1 MRIRK
6 LLICA
11 EPKNEIEK
19 ELKKI
24 YLKRIKEMFK
34 KTISLESSFNIFDEI
49 FHGLSQVS
57 KLDENLHSFYEALLT
72 ITSYYQHSQAGRGS
86 LVAKLLENLGTAEKT
101 GFELTLINLPKWLE
115 QNIGL
120 EENELTKQKFDIVS
134 KNGNN
139 LVFCELKMKV
149 YSGCTA
155 GRIELMGKFNKFTK
169 LLIGDQTFRNCLK
182 NSGIENVFLICGV
195 LFDIQGDPATVE
207 KDEKWGICYN
217 GLTKG
222 KEDIIKTL
230 KEKNVEYKLDEK
242 RLSEEAFRIE
252 FMVDDIKVNILA
264 VYGDEV
270 IKSLFVGKQKYT
282 IEHFKNQLEG
292 ILYDDL
298 WLGQIITISERT
310 VLELNFKKN
319 KRLNNYVISI
329 LKSREILEEIKKFA
343 EIKKFQQNKIIEKLE
358 EITAM
363 AIKIIHQNDENLKS
377 ISPTFAEMIMSLYDK
392 NYKREDY
399 VADVIQFLSC
409 NDIINDLLMILLN
422 F

>member
-1 MRIRK
+1 M
-6 LLICA
+6 
-11 EPKNEIEK
+11 E
-19 ELKKI
+19 
-24 YLKRIKEMFK
+24 
-34 KTISLESSFNIFDEI
+34 
-49 FHGLSQVS
+49 
-57 KLDENLHSFYEALLT
+57 
-72 ITSYYQHSQAGRGS
+72 
-86 LVAKLLENLGTAEKT
+86 
-101 GFELTLINLPKWLE
+101 
-115 QNIGL
+115 
-120 EENELTKQKFDIVS
+120 
-134 KNGNN
+134 
-139 LVFCELKMKV
+139 
-149 YSGCTA
+149 
-155 GRIELMGKFNKFTK
+155 KFNKFTK
-169 LLIGDQTFRNCLK
+169 LLIRDQTFRNCLK

-217 GLTKG
+217 GLTRG

-252 FMVDDIKVNILA
+252 FMIDDIKVNILA

-319 KRLNNYVISI
+319 KRLSNYVMSI
-329 LKSREILEEIKKFA
+329 LKSKEILEEIKKF
-343 EIKKFQQNKIIEKLE
+343 QQDRTIEKLK
-358 EITAM
+358 EITRGVL
-363 AIKIIHQNDENLKS
+363 KIIDQNDKNLSS
-377 ISPTFAEMIMSLYDK
+377 ISPTPAEMMIVVYDK

-399 VADVIQFLSC
+399 VADIIQFLSC
-409 NDIINDLLMILLN
+409 NEMIRFLQSEVEKI
-422 F
+422 

>member
-1 MRIRK
+1 MRIRN
-6 LLICA
+6 LLICT
-11 EPKNEIEK
+11 EPRNEIEK
-19 ELKKI
+19 ELKKM

-34 KTISLESSFNIFDEI
+34 KTISLESSFNIFDEV

-86 LVAKLLENLGTAEKT
+86 LIATLLENLGTAERI
-101 GFELTLINLPKWLE
+101 GFELTLINLPKWLG
-115 QNIGL
+115 QNIRL
-120 EENELTKQKFDIVS
+120 EKNELTKQKFDIVN

-155 GRIELMGKFNKFTK
+155 GRIELMDKFNKFIK
-169 LLIGDQTFRNCLK
+169 LLIRDQSFRSCLK
-182 NSGIENVFLICGV
+182 NSGIENIFLICGI
-195 LFDIQGDPATVE
+195 LFDIQGNPATVE
-207 KDEKWGICYN
+207 KDKEWGICYN
-217 GLTKG
+217 GLTRG

-230 KEKNVEYKLDEK
+230 EDKKVKYELDEE
-242 RLSEEAFRIE
+242 RLSEKAFGIE

-270 IKSLFVGKQKYT
+270 IKRLFVGKQKYT

-319 KRLNNYVISI
+319 KKLNNYVISI
-329 LKSREILEEIKKFA
+329 LKSKEILEEIKN
-343 EIKKFQQNKIIEKLE
+343 FQQERTIEKLE
-358 EITAM
+358 EITRRVL
-363 AIKIIHQNDENLKS
+363 KIIDQNDKNLSS
-377 ISPTFAEMIMSLYDK
+377 ISPTPAEMMIVVYDK

-399 VADVIQFLSC
+399 VADIIQFLSC
-409 NDIINDLLMILLN
+409 NEIIRFLQSEVEKI
-422 F
+422 